1 MRRAPPAPRATTP
14 SPPLPPNAHADDP
27 LRSVLA
33 ALTLVARLASQG
45 LPASVGL
52 TVGEVFC
59 GIAGSTTRRE
69 YTVLGDSVNL
79 SARLMQHAGTLK
91 AANGSGKKTGGVVC
105 DDETRRLCF
114 GQIEQEVGLAHDAP
128 PPLPFLALFQR
139 RPEGKRRK
147 YLKR

>member
-1 MRRAPPAPRATTP
+1 MDDKGSTLIACFG
-14 SPPLPPNAHADDP
+14 LPPHAHANDP

-33 ALTLVARLASQG
+33 ALTLCARLAAQG

-79 SARLMQHAGTLK
+79 SARLMQYAGTLM
-91 AANGSGKKTGGVVC
+91 AADGSERLIGGVVC
-105 DDETRRLCF
+105 DDETRRRCH
-114 GQIEQEVGLAHDAP
+114 GE
-128 PPLPFLALFQR
+128 
-139 RPEGKRRK
+139 
-147 YLKR
+147 